1 MFKMKQLSKISLLI
15 CLCLATFPS
24 FAGANRQVAG
34 TVTFM
39 MGDVFV
45 SHDKTTWV
53 NADFDMKIHQGDQIR
68 TEAESRCEITLED
81 GTIVRMD
88 ENSSQQ
94 FEKYIVSKSA
104 KDVSLF
110 LSTGKM
116 WLNAR
121 KILAKSDSFKVRTN
135 KAVCAIRGTKFRV
148 DTDDY
153 QTQISV
159 HKGVVATW
167 STLFDK
173 AEYKANKDAAISKPY
188 PVAGPDPVSMEK
200 WVEIV
205 KAFQQITI
213 DAKGGYKKQDLD
225 IESLSEDA
233 WTIWNMTR
241 DDLIPIHK

>member
-1 MFKMKQLSKISLLI
+1 MKKNFIIILFIF
-15 CLCLATFPS
+15 LCLAPFPS

-39 MGDVFV
+39 IGDVFV
-45 SHDKTTWV
+45 SPDKTAWV

-88 ENSSQQ
+88 ENSLQQ
-94 FEKYIVSKSA
+94 FEKCMIKKTA
-104 KDVSLF
+104 KEVSLF
-110 LSTGKM
+110 LSSGKI

-121 KILAKSDSFKVRTN
+121 KILSKTDSFKVRTN

-153 QTQISV
+153 QTRISV

-167 STLFDK
+167 SALFDK
-173 AEYKANKDAAISKPY
+173 AKHEPDASILKPR
-188 PVAGPDPVSMEK
+188 PVAGPHPVSMGK

-205 KAFQQITI
+205 TAFQQITI
-213 DAKGGYKKQDLD
+213 DSNGKYEKKDFD
-225 IESLSEDA
+225 VDSIMEDQ
-233 WTIWNMTR
+233 WVRWNMAR
-241 DDLIPIHK
+241 DNDQD

>member
-1 MFKMKQLSKISLLI
+1 MKKGFIIILFVF
-15 CLCLATFPS
+15 LCMAPFSS

-39 MGDVFV
+39 IGDVFI
-45 SHDKTTWV
+45 SHDKTAWV
-53 NADFDMKIHQGDQIR
+53 NADFDMNIYQGDQIR

-88 ENSSQQ
+88 ENSFQQ
-94 FEKYIVSKSA
+94 FEKCIISKTS
-104 KDVSLF
+104 KEVSLF
-110 LSTGKM
+110 LSSGKM

-153 QTQISV
+153 QTRISV

-167 STLFDK
+167 SALFDEAK
-173 AEYKANKDAAISKPY
+173 HETDTHISEPH
-188 PVAGPDPVSMEK
+188 PIAGPSPISMER

-213 DAKGGYKKQDLD
+213 DSNGKYKKKDLD
-225 IESLSEDA
+225 VD
-233 WTIWNMTR
+233 TIMADQWVRWNMAR
-241 DDLIPIHK
+241 DILTDKQ

>member
-1 MFKMKQLSKISLLI
+1 MLKMKKLYKISLLI
-15 CLCLATFPS
+15 CLCLASFSS
-24 FAGANRQVAG
+24 FADAGRQVAG

-45 SHDKTTWV
+45 SHDKTIWA

-88 ENSSQQ
+88 ENSFQQ
-94 FEKYIVSKSA
+94 FEKCMIK
-104 KDVSLF
+104 KTGKEVSLF
-110 LSTGKM
+110 LSSGKI
-116 WLNAR
+116 WLNAC
-121 KILAKSDSFKVRTN
+121 KILSKTDSFKVRTN

-153 QTQISV
+153 QTRISV

-167 STLFDK
+167 STLFDEAK
-173 AEYKANKDAAISKPY
+173 PKPDASILKPI
-188 PVAGPDPVSMEK
+188 PVAGPRPVSMER

-213 DAKGGYKKQDLD
+213 DSNGKYEKKDLD
-225 IESLSEDA
+225 VDNIMADQ
-233 WTIWNMTR
+233 WVRWNMAR
-241 DDLIPIHK
+241 DMLTDKQ

>member
-1 MFKMKQLSKISLLI
+1 MKKLSKIILLV
-15 CLCLATFPS
+15 CLCLAPLS
-24 FAGANRQVAG
+24 LFADAGRQVAG

-53 NADFDMKIHQGDQIR
+53 NADFDMKIYQGDQIR
-68 TEAESRCEITLED
+68 TETESRCEIILED
-81 GTIVRMD
+81 GTMVRMD
-88 ENSSQQ
+88 ENTFQQ
-94 FEKYIVSKSA
+94 FEKCMVSKTA
-104 KDVSLF
+104 KEVSLF
-110 LSTGKM
+110 MSSGKM

-148 DTDDY
+148 DTDDE
-153 QTQISV
+153 QTRISV
-159 HKGVVATW
+159 HKGIVATW

-173 AEYKANKDAAISKPY
+173 PKSETDTFTLKPK
-188 PVAGPDPVSMEK
+188 PIAGPHPVSMEK

-213 DAKGGYKKQDLD
+213 DSNGKYEKKDFN
-225 IESLSEDA
+225 INIIMEDQ
-233 WTIWNMTR
+233 WVKWNMTR
-241 DDLIPIHK
+241 DNDKD

>member
-1 MFKMKQLSKISLLI
+1 MKKIFIIILLI
-15 CLCLATFPS
+15 FLCLAYFPP
-24 FAGANRQVAG
+24 FAEANQQVAG
-34 TVTFM
+34 AVTFM

-45 SHDKTTWV
+45 SHDKTAWV
-53 NADFDMKIHQGDQIR
+53 NADFGMKIYQRDQIR

-88 ENSSQQ
+88 ENSFQQ
-94 FEKYIVSKSA
+94 FEKCMVSKTT
-104 KDVSLF
+104 KEVSLF
-110 LSTGKM
+110 LSTGKI

-148 DTDDY
+148 DTDDE
-153 QTQISV
+153 QTRISV

-167 STLFDK
+167 SALFDK
-173 AEYKANKDAAISKPY
+173 PKPKPDASILEPK
-188 PVAGPDPVSMEK
+188 PVAGPHPVSMER

-213 DAKGGYKKQDLD
+213 DSNGKYEKKDLD
-225 IESLSEDA
+225 VDNIMADQ
-233 WTIWNMTR
+233 WVRWNMAR
-241 DDLIPIHK
+241 DILTDKQ

>member
-1 MFKMKQLSKISLLI
+1 MKKLSKISLLI
-15 CLCLATFPS
+15 CLCLTPFSS
-24 FAGANRQVAG
+24 FAGANQQVAG
-34 TVTFM
+34 TITFM

-45 SHDKTTWV
+45 SHDKTAWV
-53 NADFDMKIHQGDQIR
+53 DADFDVKIHQGDQIR

-88 ENSSQQ
+88 ENSFQQ
-94 FEKYIVSKSA
+94 FEKCMIKKTSKE
-104 KDVSLF
+104 VSLF

-148 DTDDY
+148 DTDDE
-153 QTQISV
+153 QTRISV

-167 STLFDK
+167 SSLFD
-173 AEYKANKDAAISKPY
+173 EPKPEPEASTLK
-188 PVAGPDPVSMEK
+188 PVPIAGPHPVSMER

-205 KAFQQITI
+205 KDFQQITI
-213 DAKGGYKKQDLD
+213 DSNGKYEKKDFD
-225 IESLSEDA
+225 INSIMEDQ
-233 WTIWNMTR
+233 WIRWNMTR
-241 DDLIPIHK
+241 DRLIKGLRD

>member
-1 MFKMKQLSKISLLI
+1 MKKGFIIILFIF
-15 CLCLATFPS
+15 LCLSPFSS

-34 TVTFM
+34 AITFM
-39 MGDVFV
+39 IGDVFV
-45 SHDKTTWV
+45 SHDKTAWV
-53 NADFDMKIHQGDQIR
+53 DADFDMKIHQGDQIR

-81 GTIVRMD
+81 GALVRMD
-88 ENSSQQ
+88 ENSFQQ
-94 FEKYIVSKSA
+94 FEKCMIK
-104 KDVSLF
+104 KTGKEVSLF

-148 DTDDY
+148 DTDDE
-153 QTQISV
+153 QTRISV

-167 STLFDK
+167 SSLFD
-173 AEYKANKDAAISKPY
+173 EPKPEPEASTLK
-188 PVAGPDPVSMEK
+188 PVPIAGPHPVSMER

-213 DAKGGYKKQDLD
+213 DSNGKYEKNNF
-225 IESLSEDA
+225 DA
-233 WTIWNMTR
+233 DSIMADQWVRWNIAR
-241 DDLIPIHK
+241 DDGQD

>member
-1 MFKMKQLSKISLLI
+1 MKKLSKISLLI
-15 CLCLATFPS
+15 CLSLATFSS
-24 FAGANRQVAG
+24 FADAGRQVAG

-39 MGDVFV
+39 IGDVFV
-45 SHDKTTWV
+45 SHDKTVWV

-88 ENSSQQ
+88 ENSLQQ
-94 FEKYIVSKSA
+94 FEKYIVSKTA
-104 KDVSLF
+104 KEISLF

-116 WLNAR
+116 WLNVR

-148 DTDDY
+148 DTDDK
-153 QTQISV
+153 QTRISV

-173 AEYKANKDAAISKPY
+173 PKPKLDASILKPK
-188 PVAGPDPVSMEK
+188 PIAGPHPVSMER

-205 KAFQQITI
+205 TAFQQITI
-213 DAKGGYKKQDLD
+213 DSNGKYEKKDLD
-225 IESLSEDA
+225 VN
-233 WTIWNMTR
+233 TIMADQWIRWNMVR
-241 DDLIPIHK
+241 DGLTKELKN

>member
-1 MFKMKQLSKISLLI
+1 MKKLSKISLLI
-15 CLCLATFPS
+15 CLSLATFSS
-24 FAGANRQVAG
+24 FADAGRQVAG

-39 MGDVFV
+39 IGDVFV
-45 SHDKTTWV
+45 SHDKTVWV
-53 NADFDMKIHQGDQIR
+53 NADFDMNIYQGDQIR

-88 ENSSQQ
+88 ENSFQQ
-94 FEKYIVSKSA
+94 FEKCIISKTA
-104 KDVSLF
+104 KEVSLF

-121 KILAKSDSFKVRTN
+121 KILAKSDSFRVRTN

-153 QTQISV
+153 QTRISV

-167 STLFDK
+167 SVLFDEAK
-173 AEYKANKDAAISKPY
+173 HETDANISEPH
-188 PVAGPDPVSMEK
+188 PIAGPHPVSMER

-213 DAKGGYKKQDLD
+213 DSNGKYEKKDLD
-225 IESLSEDA
+225 IDTMMA
-233 WTIWNMTR
+233 DQWVKWNMAR
-241 DDLIPIHK
+241 DRLTEGYD

>member
-1 MFKMKQLSKISLLI
+1 MKKLSKISLLI
-15 CLCLATFPS
+15 CLCLAPFSS
-24 FAGANRQVAG
+24 FADADRQVAG
-34 TVTFM
+34 AVTFM

-45 SHDKTTWV
+45 SHDKTAWV
-53 NADFDMKIHQGDQIR
+53 NADFDMKIYQGDQIR

-88 ENSSQQ
+88 ENTFQQ
-94 FEKYIVSKSA
+94 FEKCMINKTA
-104 KDVSLF
+104 KEVSLF
-110 LSTGKM
+110 LSTGKI

-148 DTDDY
+148 DTDDE
-153 QTQISV
+153 QTRISV

-167 STLFDK
+167 SALFDK
-173 AEYKANKDAAISKPY
+173 PKPKPDASILKPK
-188 PVAGPDPVSMEK
+188 PIAGPHPVSMEK

-213 DAKGGYKKQDLD
+213 DSKGKYEKKDFNINSIMEDQWVRWNIARDNDQD
-225 IESLSEDA
+225 
-233 WTIWNMTR
+233 
-241 DDLIPIHK
+241 

>member
-1 MFKMKQLSKISLLI
+1 MKKLSKISLLI
-15 CLCLATFPS
+15 CLCLASFSS
-24 FAGANRQVAG
+24 FADAGRQAAG

-39 MGDVFV
+39 IGDVFV
-45 SHDKTTWV
+45 SHDKATWV
-53 NADFDMKIHQGDQIR
+53 NADFDMNIYEGDQIR

-88 ENSSQQ
+88 ENSFQQ
-94 FEKYIVSKSA
+94 FEKCIISKTA
-104 KDVSLF
+104 KEVSLF
-110 LSTGKM
+110 LFSGKI

-148 DTDDY
+148 DTDDE
-153 QTQISV
+153 QTRISV

-167 STLFDK
+167 SALFDK
-173 AEYKANKDAAISKPY
+173 AKHETDADISEPH
-188 PVAGPDPVSMEK
+188 PIAGPHPISMER

-213 DAKGGYKKQDLD
+213 DSNGKYEKKDLD
-225 IESLSEDA
+225 VD
-233 WTIWNMTR
+233 TIMADQWVKWNMTR
-241 DDLIPIHK
+241 DMLMDKQ

>member
-1 MFKMKQLSKISLLI
+1 MFKMKKLSKISLLI

-24 FAGANRQVAG
+24 FAEANRQVAG
-34 TVTFM
+34 TITFM

-45 SHDKTTWV
+45 SHDSTTWV

-68 TEAESRCEITLED
+68 TEAESLCEITLED

-94 FEKYIVSKSA
+94 FEKCVVSKSA

-110 LSTGKM
+110 LATGKM

-135 KAVCAIRGTKFRV
+135 KAVCAIRGTKFSV
-148 DTDDY
+148 DTNDY

-159 HKGVVATW
+159 HEGVVATW
-167 STLFDK
+167 SALFDK
-173 AEYKANKDAAISKPY
+173 PKPKPDASISKPY
-188 PVAGPDPVSMEK
+188 PVAGPDPVSMER

-205 KAFQQITI
+205 KELQQITI
-213 DAKGGYKKQDLD
+213 DSNGNYEKKDFD
-225 IESLSEDA
+225 IDSIMKDQ
-233 WTIWNMTR
+233 WIRWNMAR

>member
-1 MFKMKQLSKISLLI
+1 MKKLSKISLLI
-15 CLCLATFPS
+15 CLCLAPFSS
-24 FAGANRQVAG
+24 FADADRQVAG
-34 TVTFM
+34 AVTFM

-45 SHDKTTWV
+45 SHDKTAWV
-53 NADFDMKIHQGDQIR
+53 NADFDMKIYQGDQIR

-88 ENSSQQ
+88 ENTFQQ
-94 FEKYIVSKSA
+94 FEKCMINKTVKE
-104 KDVSLF
+104 VSLF
-110 LSTGKM
+110 LSTGKI

-148 DTDDY
+148 DTDDE
-153 QTQISV
+153 QTRISV

-167 STLFDK
+167 SALFDK
-173 AEYKANKDAAISKPY
+173 PKPKPDASILKPK
-188 PVAGPDPVSMEK
+188 PIAGPHPISMER

-213 DAKGGYKKQDLD
+213 DSKGKYEKKDFNINSIMEDQWVRWNIARDNDQD
-225 IESLSEDA
+225 
-233 WTIWNMTR
+233 
-241 DDLIPIHK
+241 

>member
-1 MFKMKQLSKISLLI
+1 MKKLSKINLLI
-15 CLCLATFPS
+15 CLCLAPFSS
-24 FAGANRQVAG
+24 FADADRQVAG
-34 TVTFM
+34 TITFM

-45 SHDKTTWV
+45 SHDKTAWV

-68 TEAESRCEITLED
+68 TEAESRCEITLEE
-81 GTIVRMD
+81 GTVVRMD
-88 ENSSQQ
+88 ENTFQQ
-94 FEKYIVSKSA
+94 FEKCMISKTA
-104 KDVSLF
+104 KEVSLF

-148 DTDDY
+148 DTDDD
-153 QTQISV
+153 QTRISV

-167 STLFDK
+167 SALFDK
-173 AEYKANKDAAISKPY
+173 PKPKPDASILEPKPI
-188 PVAGPDPVSMEK
+188 AGPRPVSMER

-213 DAKGGYKKQDLD
+213 DSNGKYEKKDLD
-225 IESLSEDA
+225 VDSIMADQ
-233 WTIWNMTR
+233 WVRWNMAR
-241 DDLIPIHK
+241 DMLTDKQ

>member
-1 MFKMKQLSKISLLI
+1 M
-15 CLCLATFPS
+15 CLAPFSS
-24 FAGANRQVAG
+24 FADVDRQVAG

-39 MGDVFV
+39 IGDVFV
-45 SHDKTTWV
+45 SSTGTDWV
-53 NADFDMKIHQGDQIR
+53 TADFDIEIYKGDLIK
-68 TEAESRCEITLED
+68 TGAESRCEITLED
-81 GTIVRMD
+81 GSIVRME

-94 FEKYIVSKSA
+94 FEKCMVSKSA

-110 LSTGKM
+110 LSTGKL

-173 AEYKANKDAAISKPY
+173 PKPKPDASILKPE
-188 PVAGPDPVSMEK
+188 PIPGPHPVSMER

-205 KAFQQITI
+205 KELQQITI
-213 DAKGGYKKQDLD
+213 DSNGNYEKKDFD
-225 IESLSEDA
+225 IDSIMKDQ
-233 WTIWNMTR
+233 WVRWNMTR

>member
-1 MFKMKQLSKISLLI
+1 MKKNFIIILFIF
-15 CLCLATFPS
+15 LCLAPFPS

-39 MGDVFV
+39 IGDVFV
-45 SHDKTTWV
+45 SPDKTAWV

-88 ENSSQQ
+88 ENSLQQ
-94 FEKYIVSKSA
+94 FEKCMIKKTA
-104 KDVSLF
+104 KEVSLF
-110 LSTGKM
+110 LSSGKI

-121 KILAKSDSFKVRTN
+121 KILSKTDSFKVRTN

-153 QTQISV
+153 QTRISV

-167 STLFDK
+167 SALFDEAK
-173 AEYKANKDAAISKPY
+173 PKPDASILKPK
-188 PVAGPDPVSMEK
+188 PIAGPRPVSMER

-205 KAFQQITI
+205 TAFQQITI
-213 DAKGGYKKQDLD
+213 DSNGKYEKKDFD
-225 IESLSEDA
+225 VDSIMEDQ
-233 WTIWNMTR
+233 WVRWNMAR
-241 DDLIPIHK
+241 DNDQD

>member
-1 MFKMKQLSKISLLI
+1 MLKMKKLSKISLLI
-15 CLCLATFPS
+15 CLCFAS
-24 FAGANRQVAG
+24 FSSFTEANQQAAG
-34 TVTFM
+34 TITFM

-45 SHDKTTWV
+45 SHDKTAWV

-88 ENSSQQ
+88 ENSFQQ
-94 FEKYIVSKSA
+94 FEKCIIKKTSKE
-104 KDVSLF
+104 VSLF
-110 LSTGKM
+110 LSTGKI

-153 QTQISV
+153 QTRISV

-167 STLFDK
+167 SALFDEAK
-173 AEYKANKDAAISKPY
+173 PKPDASILKPV
-188 PVAGPDPVSMEK
+188 PIAGPHPVSMEK

-213 DAKGGYKKQDLD
+213 DNKGKYEKKDF
-225 IESLSEDA
+225 DA
-233 WTIWNMTR
+233 DSIMADQWVRWNMSR
-241 DDLIPIHK
+241 DGLIEGLRD

>member
-1 MFKMKQLSKISLLI
+1 MKKGFIIILFIF
-15 CLCLATFPS
+15 LCLAPFSS
-24 FAGANRQVAG
+24 FADVGRQVAG

-39 MGDVFV
+39 IGDVFV
-45 SHDKTTWV
+45 SPDKTTWV
-53 NADFDMKIHQGDQIR
+53 NADFDMKIYQGDQIR

-88 ENSSQQ
+88 ENSFQQ
-94 FEKYIVSKSA
+94 FEKCITSKTG
-104 KDVSLF
+104 KEVSLF

-148 DTDDY
+148 DTNDD
-153 QTQISV
+153 QTRISV

-167 STLFDK
+167 SSLFDK
-173 AEYKANKDAAISKPY
+173 PKPEPDASILKPV
-188 PVAGPDPVSMEK
+188 PIAGPHPVSMEK

-213 DAKGGYKKQDLD
+213 DSNGKYEKKDFN
-225 IESLSEDA
+225 INSIMEDQ
-233 WTIWNMTR
+233 WIRWNMTR
-241 DDLIPIHK
+241 DDDQD

>member
-1 MFKMKQLSKISLLI
+1 MKKFFIVILLI
-15 CLCLATFPS
+15 FLCLVAFPS
-24 FAGANRQVAG
+24 FAGVNPQVAG
-34 TVTFM
+34 TITFM

-45 SHDKTTWV
+45 SHDKTAWV
-53 NADFDMKIHQGDQIR
+53 NADFDMKIYQGDQIR

-88 ENSSQQ
+88 ENSFQQ
-94 FEKYIVSKSA
+94 FEKCMVSKTA
-104 KDVSLF
+104 KEVSLF

-148 DTDDY
+148 DTNDE
-153 QTQISV
+153 QTRISV

-167 STLFDK
+167 SALFNEAK
-173 AEYKANKDAAISKPY
+173 PKPDASILEPKPI
-188 PVAGPDPVSMEK
+188 AGPCPVSMEK

-213 DAKGGYKKQDLD
+213 DSNGKYEK
-225 IESLSEDA
+225 
-233 WTIWNMTR
+233 
-241 DDLIPIHK
+241 

>member
-1 MFKMKQLSKISLLI
+1 MKKLSKISLLI
-15 CLCLATFPS
+15 CLCLASFSS
-24 FAGANRQVAG
+24 FADAGRQAAG

-39 MGDVFV
+39 IGDVFV
-45 SHDKTTWV
+45 SHDKATWV
-53 NADFDMKIHQGDQIR
+53 NADFDMNIYQGDQIR

-88 ENSSQQ
+88 ENSFQQ
-94 FEKYIVSKSA
+94 FEKCIISKTA
-104 KDVSLF
+104 KEVSLF
-110 LSTGKM
+110 LFSGKI

-148 DTDDY
+148 DTDDE
-153 QTQISV
+153 QTRISV

-167 STLFDK
+167 SALFDK
-173 AEYKANKDAAISKPY
+173 AKHETDADISEPH
-188 PVAGPDPVSMEK
+188 PIAGPHPISMER

-213 DAKGGYKKQDLD
+213 DSNGKYEKKDLD
-225 IESLSEDA
+225 VD
-233 WTIWNMTR
+233 TIMADQWVKWNMTR
-241 DDLIPIHK
+241 DMLMDKQ

>member
-1 MFKMKQLSKISLLI
+1 MKKLSKISLVI
-15 CLCLATFPS
+15 CLCLASFPS
-24 FAGANRQVAG
+24 FAGPNRQVAG
-34 TVTFM
+34 AVTFM

-45 SHDKTTWV
+45 SHDKTAWV

-81 GTIVRMD
+81 GTLVRMD
-88 ENSSQQ
+88 ENSFQQ
-94 FEKYIVSKSA
+94 FEKCMVSKTA
-104 KDVSLF
+104 KEVSLF
-110 LSTGKM
+110 LSSGKM

-148 DTDDY
+148 DTDDE
-153 QTQISV
+153 QTRISV

-167 STLFDK
+167 SALFDK
-173 AEYKANKDAAISKPY
+173 PKPKPDASILEPKPI
-188 PVAGPDPVSMEK
+188 AGPHPVSMER

-213 DAKGGYKKQDLD
+213 DSNGKYEKKDFN
-225 IESLSEDA
+225 INSIMEDQ
-233 WTIWNMTR
+233 WIRWNMAR
-241 DDLIPIHK
+241 DNDHT

>member
-1 MFKMKQLSKISLLI
+1 MLKIKKLSKISLLI
-15 CLCLATFPS
+15 CLCLTTFLS
-24 FAGANRQVAG
+24 FAGANPQKAG
-34 TVTFM
+34 IVTFII
-39 MGDVFV
+39 GDVFV
-45 SHDKTTWV
+45 SHDKTAWI

-88 ENSSQQ
+88 ENSFQQ
-94 FEKYIVSKSA
+94 FEKCITSKTG
-104 KDVSLF
+104 KEVSLF

-148 DTDDY
+148 DTDDD
-153 QTQISV
+153 QTRISV

-167 STLFDK
+167 SSLFEK
-173 AEYKANKDAAISKPY
+173 PKPEPDASILKPV
-188 PVAGPDPVSMEK
+188 PIAGPHPVSMEK

-213 DAKGGYKKQDLD
+213 DSNGKYEKKDFN
-225 IESLSEDA
+225 INSIMEDQ
-233 WTIWNMTR
+233 WIRWNMTR
-241 DDLIPIHK
+241 DRLRN